1 MMNGHYSRLGL
12 LYCVVVPPIL
22 YSVLYWKIEYTN
34 NNDQNIYKN
43 RTLTYDLQQPAQE
56 IDQPR
61 KPACYKLD
69 LQEVR
74 LLSLV
79 MVQEARQ

>member
-1 MMNGHYSRLGL
+1 M
-12 LYCVVVPPIL
+12 
-22 YSVLYWKIEYTN
+22 
-34 NNDQNIYKN
+34 YKN

-56 IDQPR
+56 INQPR